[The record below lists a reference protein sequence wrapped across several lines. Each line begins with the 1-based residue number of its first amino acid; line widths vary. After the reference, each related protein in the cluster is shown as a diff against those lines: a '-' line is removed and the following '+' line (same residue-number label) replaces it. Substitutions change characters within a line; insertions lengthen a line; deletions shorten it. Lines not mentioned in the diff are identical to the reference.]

1 MKNLLTYKLF
11 ETEILD
17 EALEENRWLSDWK
30 KMPEWKELEKLGF
43 YDASTPGMRDLSNLS
58 RSIDFI

>member
-30 KMPEWKELEKLGF
+30 KMPEWKEL
-43 YDASTPGMRDLSNLS
+43 
-58 RSIDFI
+58 